1 MDGLLGYPRQ
11 PIISRPPDAVQ
22 RLLPRLSQDSLH
34 QLERNAKEPTAAHK
48 ASRVRNWVQDLSAAV
63 NPILDATVKPYQ
75 NDLRGPAQGPTQSAG
90 RSGQPSIHS
99 NTAVPRYSILG
110 RVTMGHTTT
119 PLPDSHAPVIDLM
132 EPSNKR
138 PRLFDY
144 GHPSSQLQD
153 KRVQPSYNSPIS
165 RTVSTP
171 QPLNRSYSTSRF
183 SQPAST
189 PTLAAAKPSNPVTAK
204 SSQKNSYIDLT
215 NDQKA
220 KDPEKEDVFRTKIQD
235 VFPDICEDY
244 IKTLYAKYDIKNRTG
259 QSFLVAIQDALDE
272 ILAKSPYPKHVS
284 KKRKRD
290 EGVDQDDLRRVRD
303 DKAFYFPVAF
313 KLLAKH
319 YPSVPLTTVKDLL
332 TRYKTFLKTYI
343 ALHSMGRPAS
353 DAHEYWRRL
362 HSAKDKHP
370 ALFAAVL
377 DHELQEAKK
386 TIAEKEGVLKK
397 REEDAIE
404 KFVEEE
410 HRLAG
415 TLVECQCCF
424 TEVPPDRTVP
434 CEGDEIHL
442 FCNSCIK
449 QKAEVQVGSMQYE
462 LKCFDTSGCQAN
474 FSSKLIRKVIGDKL
488 MKRLEDL
495 QQQDEI
501 AKASIDGLEECPFCD
516 FKAIC
521 PPVEQNK
528 EFTCLNSDCEKV
540 SCRLCKEETH
550 IPQTCEEAKKEKER
564 GIEVRHTVEE
574 AMSAALIRKCPKC
587 GLAIVKE
594 DGCNKL
600 KCRCGA
606 FICDVCKKDI
616 SKDGYMH
623 FQVKSSTC
631 NLHEGDTGVRRRMNE
646 VMQAEK
652 AAMAEVLAQGG
663 KIDPEML
670 RVTSKEEA
678 SASQQAPAQ
687 RGMPVNVN
695 RPRGQVPQLPQMPQ
709 IQMPQL
715 PQMPQTQMPQLPQ
728 MPQECKPPGTKTSS
742 TDFNTCD
749 TYSSTHR
756 SSPTNTG
763 IYLCHTTDYNACD
776 IHDIRYLCRITD
788 HDTCTIYGST
798 TSKNCTTT
806 DTQCHYCTNTHRD
819 ATTAVIQ
826 TSNATTDHT
835 TTATAHKFHTDSTN
849 PSATS
854 ATNISP
860 TTTATTPSTAT
871 TTTTAT
877 ATAA

>member
-22 RLLPRLSQDSLH
+22 RVLPRLSQDSLH

-75 NDLRGPAQGPTQSAG
+75 NDLCGPTQGPTQSAG

-99 NTAVPRYSILG
+99 NTAVPRYSVLG

-119 PLPDSHAPVIDLM
+119 PLPDSHAPVIDLT

-144 GHPSSQLQD
+144 GRPSSQLQD

-171 QPLNRSYSTSRF
+171 QPLNKSNSTSRF

-189 PTLAAAKPSNPVTAK
+189 PTLAAAKPSNPVNAK
-204 SSQKNSYIDLT
+204 SSPQKNLFIDLS
-215 NDQKA
+215 NDQKV
-220 KDPEKEDVFRTKIQD
+220 KGPEKEDVFKTKIQD

-244 IKTLYAKYDIKNRTG
+244 VKTLYAKHDIRNRTG

-313 KLLAKH
+313 KLLVKH

-370 ALFAAVL
+370 ALFATVL
-377 DHELQEAKK
+377 EHELQEAKK
-386 TIAEKEGVLKK
+386 TIAAKEGVLKK

-404 KFVEEE
+404 KLVEEE
-410 HRLAG
+410 HRVAG

-442 FCNSCIK
+442 FCSSCIK

-550 IPQTCEEAKKEKER
+550 IPQTCEEAKKKKER

-606 FICDVCKKDI
+606 LICDVCKKDI

-631 NLHEGDTGVRRRMNE
+631 NLHEGDTGIRRRMNE

-678 SASQQAPAQ
+678 SANQQAPAQ

-715 PQMPQTQMPQLPQ
+715 PQMPQMPQIQMPQLPQ
-728 MPQECKPPGTKTSS
+728 MPRMQQMPQMPQFQMLNAAQIPQHRTPSS
-742 TDFNTCD
+742 NT
-749 TYSSTHR
+749 
-756 SSPTNTG
+756 
-763 IYLCHTTDYNACD
+763 TT
-776 IHDIRYLCRITD
+776 DIRYLCRITD
-788 HDTCTIYGST
+788 HDICTVYGST

-806 DTQCHYCTNTHRD
+806 DTHCHYCINTHRD

-835 TTATAHKFHTDSTN
+835 TTATAHKSHTDSTN

-860 TTTATTPSTAT
+860 TTT
-871 TTTTAT
+871 TTTAT
-877 ATAA
+877 AA